1 VALIINEQQ
10 YIQKRV
16 MENKFFQ
23 THVLSTLPFIAEQ
36 WLGFNDVLIPY
47 QAGPHIRLAGTTV
60 RDFADVHH
68 RIHIGKSL
76 YSVLFFQNRLA
87 KRAYQFASQHAHTGS
102 RADFWPQLF
111 SAEKADP
118 FRIYSPRLEAV
129 WPNISHPFSDRRDW
143 FTDKTII
150 KMMETIP
157 VMKEEDLTANYMRNI
172 QTLNAAVKAVQ

>member
-1 VALIINEQQ
+1 MIMVAAT
-10 YIQKRV
+10 V
-16 MENKFFQ
+16 MAFMIMMRHASFENGFDNFFQ
-23 THVLSTLPFIAEQ
+23 H
-36 WLGFNDVLIPY
+36 
-47 QAGPHIRLAGTTV
+47 
-60 RDFADVHH
+60 
-68 RIHIGKSL
+68 
-76 YSVLFFQNRLA
+76 RLA

-118 FRIYSPRLEAV
+118 FRIYSPRLETV

-157 VMKEEDLTANYMRNI
+157 VMKEEDITANYMRNI